1 MALNTFLLLIISHV
15 LGDVVV
21 NSYRLAVLKRNS
33 AFCNQILA
41 VGFHSSV
48 HALFAGIFILLLGG
62 YWLKAAMLIL
72 IAHFIIDFLRCRVEI
87 SLFGPGRIYVKRSEL
102 VAWILG
108 KAKDAEKMKIGKL
121 WPWLMIHVL
130 DQSAHLG
137 SLYIIALVV

>member
-33 AFCNQILA
+33 ALYNQILA
-41 VGFHSSV
+41 IGFHSSV
-48 HALFAGIFILLLGG
+48 HALLAGIFILSFGG

-72 IAHFIIDFLRCRVEI
+72 IAHFVIDFLRCRVEI
-87 SLFGPGRIYVKRSEL
+87 SLFGPDRIYVKRSEL
-102 VAWILG
+102 IAWISG
-108 KAKDAEKMKIGKL
+108 KAKGAEKMKISKL
-121 WPWLMIHVL
+121 WPWLVIHVL

-137 SLYIIALVV
+137 SLYVIALIV